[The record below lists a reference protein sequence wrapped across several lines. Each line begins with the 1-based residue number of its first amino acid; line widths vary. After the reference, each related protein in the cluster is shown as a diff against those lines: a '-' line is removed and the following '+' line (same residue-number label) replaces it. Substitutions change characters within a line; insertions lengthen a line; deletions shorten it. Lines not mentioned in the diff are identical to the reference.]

1 MEKKFS
7 LEMGKFHQ
15 HGMLDPSNHQ
25 VAQKIDESNLTSSE
39 RLFFKLWSSKLL
51 TDGHFTKDQVISCKR
66 PKIYTCIHCNFR

>member
-1 MEKKFS
+1 MISFKLWRKFS

-39 RLFFKLWSSKLL
+39 RLFS
-51 TDGHFTKDQVISCKR
+51 
-66 PKIYTCIHCNFR
+66 NFGVVNY